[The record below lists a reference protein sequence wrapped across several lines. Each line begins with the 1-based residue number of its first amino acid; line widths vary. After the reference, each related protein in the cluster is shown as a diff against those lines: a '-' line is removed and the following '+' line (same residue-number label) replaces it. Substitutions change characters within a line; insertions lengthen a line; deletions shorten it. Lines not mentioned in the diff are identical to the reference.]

1 MPVAIPDAVLQIDG
15 GILLFIQ
22 NNMRSPALTP
32 VFKGISD
39 YGTIVM
45 CVYLAIML
53 LWDKRKLFPI
63 ASACVVSGLIG
74 TYMKI
79 WLKKTVMRPRPFLE
93 ISGLEPLFKRRQG
106 TRCWHFPLP
115 LSPIAS
121 CRKNTAFLPSA
132 SLRW

>member
-22 NNMRSPALTP
+22 DNLRSPALTP

-63 ASACVVSGLIG
+63 ASA
-74 TYMKI
+74 
-79 WLKKTVMRPRPFLE
+79 
-93 ISGLEPLFKRRQG
+93 
-106 TRCWHFPLP
+106 
-115 LSPIAS
+115 
-121 CRKNTAFLPSA
+121 
-132 SLRW
+132 